1 MRLPRARRLRRRLAI
16 KAMPIPQKGPKVT
29 AARMLTICCTGAHLL
44 PATGKLIKLPTTAR
58 AVNTPASAIFFV
70 ERLVFMDNFLL
81 SVVRCLIRKNP
92 HLNGDPA
99 LSRIK
104 KEMRGHL

>member
-1 MRLPRARRLRRRLAI
+1 
-16 KAMPIPQKGPKVT
+16 MPIPQKGPKVT
-29 AARMLTICCTGAHLL
+29 SQNVDHMLYRGTFTAGYRKAD
-44 PATGKLIKLPTTAR
+44 KLPTTAR

-81 SVVRCLIRKNP
+81 SVVRCLIRKDP